1 MEDATKPQLSSVT
14 LNPSSPVTTVKT
26 SLPNHQEVNADS
38 LKEALSK
45 SKIDL
50 ITLILLSNLF
60 FTSSIYNFSYNFIIE
75 EFKQKLKLSLKK
87 IPHRVGFLNAFF
99 KKIVS

>member
-1 MEDATKPQLSSVT
+1 MLNVEDATKPQLSSVT
-14 LNPSSPVTTVKT
+14 LNPSLLVTTVKT

-75 EFKQKLKLSLKK
+75 
-87 IPHRVGFLNAFF
+87 GF
-99 KKIVS
+99 